1 MKKGNYGLLMSQV
14 TNIDLIKITAIII
27 LRELRDKQYIW
38 YNIYRVWGA
47 GEVKWEKSLSYHNG

>member
-1 MKKGNYGLLMSQV
+1 MKKGNYSLLMSQV

-38 YNIYRVWGA
+38 YNIYRVWGV
-47 GEVKWEKSLSYHNG
+47 GEVEWEKSLTYHNG